1 MDSGEQEE
9 GVLDTQGEERAR
21 PLVLVVE
28 DDPSD
33 WHLYGELLWY
43 NGFDVARATEGREA
57 LRIAGERTPDLVLLD
72 LVLPGMDGLEVCRR
86 MRADPV
92 LRAVPV
98 VVLTG
103 RSAADVEGSCLEAGA
118 NRFLQKP
125 ASPLAVLGLVEEL
138 IGRPPLPGAEGGWE
152 WRAS

>member
-1 MDSGEQEE
+1 MGSQEE
-9 GVLDTQGEERAR
+9 ERER

-43 NGFDVARATEGREA
+43 NGFDVAHATKGMEA
-57 LRIAGERTPDLVLLD
+57 LRMAAERTPDLVLLD

-86 MRADPV
+86 
-92 LRAVPV
+92 LRAIEEMRDVPV

-103 RSAADVEGSCLEAGA
+103 RSAAEVEGACMAAGA

-125 ASPLAVLGLVEEL
+125 TSPLAVLGLVEQL
-138 IGRPPLPGAEGGWE
+138 IGRPPLPGTGGE
-152 WRAS
+152 VSGSAS